1 MHKPDQQQ
9 SLTQVDCETI
19 IKEGDARE
27 VICSFV
33 LEYEP
38 DLLIVGSRGPATIL
52 NRSVTMPIT
61 SCAFRVRSDSRLGL
75 PNHLCL
81 LVLLTAQEMQI
92 VCFLLVS
99 VSADA
104 PVSWLVRCCLS
115 QDRSIL

>member
-1 MHKPDQQQ
+1 MHLYGSFDPGSVNNRHSGNQSGRELSATWHRMHKPDHQPFRM
-9 SLTQVDCETI
+9 QVDCETI

-61 SCAFRVRSDSRLGL
+61 S
-75 PNHLCL
+75 
-81 LVLLTAQEMQI
+81 
-92 VCFLLVS
+92 
-99 VSADA
+99 
-104 PVSWLVRCCLS
+104 
-115 QDRSIL
+115 